1 MAKEKREEIQF
12 PSLDELFSSQEE
24 RDDAKLKRIYE
35 IPLTEID
42 PFPDHPYKVRDDED
56 MDHLVESIRAKGLI
70 TPCMVRKKKDGRYE
84 MISGHRRKRA
94 CEKLGMDKIRCEVV
108 ELSRDE
114 ATILMV
120 ESNFQRTTILPSEK
134 AFAYKMRLEAMKKQ
148 IARMKE
154 NQKKGMEYEGEP
166 VGPQLERAQEHLGRT
181 YGLSEEEILRLGTP
195 DSRKHVTAC
204 PVGTQY
210 LKYRSDAELSKEVGE
225 SARQI
230 QRYIRLTELIPELLE
245 MVDEGKIAMRPAVE
259 LSYLEHRQRDV
270 YNLIL
275 QEQCTPNHSQA
286 LRMKKLYQ
294 AGELSIEALEDIM
307 LEEKP
312 NQKERIVFRGDR
324 IAKLFPRDLP
334 LSKREDFVA
343 AAMEHYNRFLQR
355 KARDQER

>member
-1 MAKEKREEIQF
+1 
-12 PSLDELFSSQEE
+12 
-24 RDDAKLKRIYE
+24 
-35 IPLTEID
+35 
-42 PFPDHPYKVRDDED
+42 
-56 MDHLVESIRAKGLI
+56 
-70 TPCMVRKKKDGRYE
+70 
-84 MISGHRRKRA
+84 
-94 CEKLGMDKIRCEVV
+94 
-108 ELSRDE
+108 
-114 ATILMV
+114 
-120 ESNFQRTTILPSEK
+120 
-134 AFAYKMRLEAMKKQ
+134 
-148 IARMKE
+148 
-154 NQKKGMEYEGEP
+154 
-166 VGPQLERAQEHLGRT
+166 
-181 YGLSEEEILRLGTP
+181 
-195 DSRKHVTAC
+195 
-204 PVGTQY
+204 
-210 LKYRSDAELSKEVGE
+210 
-225 SARQI
+225 
-230 QRYIRLTELIPELLE
+230 

-355 KARDQER
+355 KVRDQER

>member
-70 TPCMVRKKKDGRYE
+70 TPCMVRKKIDGRYE

-154 NQKKGMEYEGEP
+154 NQKKGMEYEGKP
-166 VGPQLERAQEHLGRT
+166 VGPQLERAQEHLGRA

-195 DSRKHVTAC
+195 DSRKHDTAC